1 MKLASDFK
9 VLILAGGLGT
19 RLKSVVSLPKCMAPI
34 NDVPFL
40 DYQLNYLIT
49 QGIKEVFLSIGHQS
63 EVIKQHYGSQFKSL
77 QINYIEEPEPL
88 GTGGAIRLAFKK
100 IDTQSLLVL
109 NGDTMFPININ
120 DLLAFHQSK
129 NADCTIALKPL
140 KNFERYGAVE
150 ANEENRITAFHEK
163 KLAASGQIN
172 AGVYLL
178 NGNIFMKHCDQ
189 EKFSIEK
196 DFFEAKVGEL
206 NFYGFSTDTYFIDI
220 GIPEDYQKAQK
231 ELPEMFGE
239 NDLNLL
245 STTNQNIISS
255 SSKKSVFTIF
265 KNWKV
270 DKSWTLF
277 LDRDGVINKRIV
289 EGYVKTVEEF
299 IFNNGV
305 LNTIKELSKIF
316 GRIVVVTNQQGIGK
330 GLMTEEDL
338 KKVHDYMLREV
349 KKSGGRIDNIYFAPK
364 LASPT
369 NELRKPNI
377 GMALQA
383 QKDFPEINFSK
394 SVMIGDSPSDMAFG
408 KNAGMKTIFVGKEN
422 ELADECIQTLS

>member
-1 MKLASDFK
+1 
-9 VLILAGGLGT
+9 
-19 RLKSVVSLPKCMAPI
+19 MAPI

-40 DYQLNYLIT
+40 DYQLNYLIA
-49 QGIKEVFLSIGHQS
+49 QGMSEVFLSIGHQS
-63 EVIKQHYGSQFKSL
+63 DVIKKHYGNQYQSL
-77 QINYIEEPEPL
+77 QINYIEEPEPF

-120 DLLAFHQSK
+120 DMVAFHQTK
-129 NADCTIALKPL
+129 KADCTIALKPL

-150 ANEENRITAFHEK
+150 TNEENKIKAFHEK
-163 KLAASGQIN
+163 KFVVSGQIN

-178 NGNIFMKHCDQ
+178 NGNVFMKHCGQ
-189 EKFSIEK
+189 EKFSIER
-196 DFFEAKVGEL
+196 DFFEAKVNEL

-220 GIPEDYQKAQK
+220 GIPQDYQKAQK
-231 ELPEMFGE
+231 ELPEMFNE
-239 NDLNLL
+239 DASTLL
-245 STTNQNIISS
+245 DMPHQNIISNS
-255 SSKKSVFTIF
+255 SEKSVFTIL
-265 KNWKV
+265 KEWKV
-270 DKSWTLF
+270 DKGWALF
-277 LDRDGVINKRIV
+277 LDRDGVINERIV
-289 EGYVKTVEEF
+289 DGYVKNKEEF
-299 IFNNGV
+299 IFNDGV
-305 LNTIKELSKIF
+305 LDAIKKLSEIF
-316 GRIVVVTNQQGIGK
+316 GKIVVVTNQQGIGK

-338 KKVHDYMLREV
+338 KKVHDFMLSEI
-349 KKSGGRIDNIYFAPK
+349 KKAGGRIDNIYFAPG

-408 KNAGMKTIFVGKEN
+408 KNAGMKTIFIGQEN
-422 ELADECIQTLS
+422 ELADEVIDSLS

>member
-1 MKLASDFK
+1 MEVNYKI
-9 VLILAGGLGT
+9 LILAGGLGT

-34 NDVPFL
+34 HDVPFL
-40 DYQLNYLIT
+40 DYQLNYLIS
-49 QGIKEVFLSIGHQS
+49 QGISEVFLSIGHQS
-63 EVIKQHYGSQFKSL
+63 EVIKKHYVSQFKSL
-77 QINYIEEPEPL
+77 QINYIEEPEPF

-100 IDTQSLLVL
+100 IGAQSLLVL

-120 DLLAFHQSK
+120 DLATFHQSK

-150 ANEENRITAFHEK
+150 TNEEKRITAFHEK
-163 KLAASGQIN
+163 KFVASGQIN
-172 AGVYLL
+172 AGVYML
-178 NGNIFMKHCDQ
+178 NGNVFMKHCAQ

-196 DFFEAKVGEL
+196 DFFEAKVNEL

-231 ELPEMFGE
+231 ELPEMFGK
-239 NDLNLL
+239 DALTPLNM
-245 STTNQNIISS
+245 TDMNVISS
-255 SSKKSVFTIF
+255 VSEKSLFTIL
-265 KNWKV
+265 KEWKV

-277 LDRDGVINKRIV
+277 LDRDGVINERIV
-289 EGYVKTVEEF
+289 DGYVKTVEEF
-299 IFNNGV
+299 IFNDGV
-305 LNTIKELSKIF
+305 LDTIKRLSEVF
-316 GRIVVVTNQQGIGK
+316 GRVVVVTNQQGIGK

-338 KKVHDYMLREV
+338 KKVHDYMLSEIE
-349 KKSGGRIDNIYFAPK
+349 KAGGRIDNIYFAPR

-377 GMALQA
+377 GMAIQA

-394 SVMIGDSPSDMAFG
+394 SVMIGDSSSDIEFG

-422 ELADECIQTLS
+422 DLADEVIPSLS

>member
-1 MKLASDFK
+1 MEVNYKI
-9 VLILAGGLGT
+9 LILAGGLGT

-34 NDVPFL
+34 NDIPFL
-40 DYQLNYLIT
+40 DYQLNYLIA
-49 QGIKEVFLSIGHQS
+49 QGISEVFLSIGHQS
-63 EVIKQHYGSQFKSL
+63 EVIKQHYGNQHRSL
-77 QINYIEEPEPL
+77 QINYVEEPEPL

-109 NGDTMFPININ
+109 NGDTMFPINVN
-120 DLLAFHQSK
+120 DLVAFHQTK
-129 NADCTIALKPL
+129 KADCTIALKPL

-150 ANEENRITAFHEK
+150 ANEEDRITAFHEK
-163 KLAASGQIN
+163 KLVASGKIN

-196 DFFEAKVGEL
+196 DFFEAKVNEL

-239 NDLNLL
+239 DASTSLSMTSQND
-245 STTNQNIISS
+245 I
-255 SSKKSVFTIF
+255 FTIL
-265 KNWKV
+265 KEWKV

-277 LDRDGVINKRIV
+277 LDRDGVINERIV
-289 EGYVKTVEEF
+289 DGYVKTVEEF
-299 IFNNGV
+299 IFNDGV
-305 LNTIKELSKIF
+305 LDTIKRLSEVF
-316 GRIVVVTNQQGIGK
+316 GKIVVVTNQQGIGK

-338 KKVHDYMLREV
+338 KKVHNYMLSEI
-349 KKSGGRIDNIYFAPK
+349 KNAGGRIDNIYFAPG

-377 GMALQA
+377 GMAHQA
-383 QKDFPEINFSK
+383 QKDFPEIDFSK
-394 SVMIGDSPSDMAFG
+394 SVMIGDSPSDIEFG
-408 KNAGMKTIFVGKEN
+408 KNAGMKTIFVGQGN
-422 ELADECIQTLS
+422 DLGDESISSLS

>member
-1 MKLASDFK
+1 MEVNYKI
-9 VLILAGGLGT
+9 LILAGGLGT

-34 NDVPFL
+34 HDVPFL

-49 QGIKEVFLSIGHQS
+49 QGISEVFLSIGHQS
-63 EVIKQHYGSQFKSL
+63 EVIKKHYASQFKSL

-100 IDTQSLLVL
+100 IGAQSLLVL

-120 DLLAFHQSK
+120 DLATFHQSK

-150 ANEENRITAFHEK
+150 TNEEKRITAFHEK
-163 KLAASGQIN
+163 KLVSSGQIN

-178 NGNIFMKHCDQ
+178 NGNVFMKHCAQ
-189 EKFSIEK
+189 EKFSIER
-196 DFFEAKVGEL
+196 DFFEAKVREL

-231 ELPEMFGE
+231 ELPEMFNE
-239 NDLNLL
+239 DV
-245 STTNQNIISS
+245 SAKPSMTNQNATFGGGEN
-255 SSKKSVFTIF
+255 SVFAIL
-265 KNWKV
+265 KEWKV

-277 LDRDGVINKRIV
+277 LDRDGVINERIV
-289 EGYVKTVEEF
+289 DGYVKTVEEF
-299 IFNNGV
+299 IFNDGV
-305 LNTIKELSKIF
+305 LDTIKKLSEVF

-338 KKVHDYMLREV
+338 KKVHDYMLSEIE
-349 KKSGGRIDNIYFAPK
+349 KAGGRIDNIYFAPR

-377 GMALQA
+377 GMAIQA

-394 SVMIGDSPSDMAFG
+394 SVMIGDSSSDIEFG

-422 ELADECIQTLS
+422 DLADEVIPSLS

>member
-1 MKLASDFK
+1 
-9 VLILAGGLGT
+9 
-19 RLKSVVSLPKCMAPI
+19 MAPI
-34 NDVPFL
+34 NDIPFL

-49 QGIKEVFLSIGHQS
+49 QGISEVFLSIGHQS
-63 EVIKQHYGSQFKSL
+63 EVIKQHYGNQYQSL
-77 QINYIEEPEPL
+77 QIHYVEEPEPL

-120 DLLAFHQSK
+120 DLVAFHQTK
-129 NADCTIALKPL
+129 KADCTIALKPL

-150 ANEENRITAFHEK
+150 ANEEDRITAFHEK
-163 KLAASGQIN
+163 KLVASGKIN

-178 NGNIFMKHCDQ
+178 NGNVFMKHCAQ

-196 DFFEAKVGEL
+196 DFFEAKVNEL
-206 NFYGFSTDTYFIDI
+206 DFYGFSTDTYFIDI

-231 ELPEMFGE
+231 ELPEMFNE
-239 NDLNLL
+239 DASAKL
-245 STTNQNIISS
+245 SMTNQNDASS
-255 SSKKSVFTIF
+255 GGEKSVFAIF
-265 KNWKV
+265 REWKV

-277 LDRDGVINKRIV
+277 LDRDGVINERIV
-289 EGYVKTVEEF
+289 DGYVKNVEEF
-299 IFNNGV
+299 IFNEGV
-305 LNTIKELSKIF
+305 VETIKKLSAVV

-330 GLMTEEDL
+330 GLMTTDDL
-338 KKVHDYMLREV
+338 NKVHDFMLSEIERA
-349 KKSGGRIDNIYFAPK
+349 GGRIDNIYFAPG

-377 GMALQA
+377 GMAIQA
-383 QKDFPEINFSK
+383 KKDFPEINFSK

-422 ELADECIQTLS
+422 DLADEVIDSLKL